1 LIASSSFVLVSP
13 ALSANAAA
21 ATATT
26 TATTT
31 MTNEEKIIKG
41 YNRLQ
46 HLLDNWEDET
56 TVCKTGQ
63 ETTFGDKCECNP
75 TRVMEYLGYKSTSD
89 PLFKAEATMRRL
101 ATTREGV
108 LNSEREGEFYEAI
121 DRYSRNAEEY
131 IGSRALM

>member
-1 LIASSSFVLVSP
+1 
-13 ALSANAAA
+13 
-21 ATATT
+21 
-26 TATTT
+26 
-31 MTNEEKIIKG
+31 MTDEEKIIKG

-63 ETTFGDKCECNP
+63 ETTLGDKCECNP
-75 TRVMEYLGYKSTSD
+75 TRVMEYLGYNPTSNQ
-89 PLFKAEATMRRL
+89 LFKAEATMRRL

-121 DRYSRNAEEY
+121 DRYSRNAEED